1 MIGKARPEATV
12 KMYPDRTRLL
22 DALCTGEMSYV
33 FIDQRAIVMH
43 SMQRSPACQGAA
55 FTVEFLP
62 NARVEIATGAAPG
75 FEKDALAIRDE
86 IDRMAMDGTLSRIAS
101 HYAVGLGSTDWM
113 LKLKQ
118 AERRLEFLWMGMGLA
133 LLVVLIT
140 AWQVRRVRAAPLE
153 AERANRAKSDFLAT
167 MSHEIR
173 TPMNGVIGLTN
184 LLLETGL
191 TADQRNMG
199 ESIHNSAQSLMGI
212 LNDILDFS
220 KIESGGLTL
229 EAVPF
234 DLMAVT
240 RQVADGFAGVVAAKH
255 VEVLLEGGSAGCRAI
270 RGGCGR
276 F

>member
-1 MIGKARPEATV
+1 M
-12 KMYPDRTRLL
+12 
-22 DALCTGEMSYV
+22 
-33 FIDQRAIVMH
+33 
-43 SMQRSPACQGAA
+43 
-55 FTVEFLP
+55 EFLP

-140 AWQVRRVRAAPLE
+140 AWQVRRVRAARLE
-153 AERANRAKSDFLAT
+153 AERANRAKSEFLAP

-173 TPMNGVIGLTN
+173 TLMNGVIGLTN

-240 RQVADGFAGVVAAKH
+240 RQVADGFAGVAAAKH
-255 VEVLLEGGSAGCRAI
+255 VEVLLEGGSAGWRAI

>member
-1 MIGKARPEATV
+1 
-12 KMYPDRTRLL
+12 
-22 DALCTGEMSYV
+22 
-33 FIDQRAIVMH
+33 
-43 SMQRSPACQGAA
+43 
-55 FTVEFLP
+55 
-62 NARVEIATGAAPG
+62 
-75 FEKDALAIRDE
+75 
-86 IDRMAMDGTLSRIAS
+86 
-101 HYAVGLGSTDWM
+101 M

-153 AERANRAKSDFLAT
+153 AERANRAKSEFLAT

-240 RQVADGFAGVVAAKH
+240 RQVADGFAGVAAAKH